1 MKNDFALP
9 QRIGTKQMARISFL
23 AVIGFVLE
31 MINFPLPIFPG
42 FLKFDFSS
50 LPSLIGGML
59 MGPLPAVFIE
69 LIKNLLKVIV
79 QSETIGIGEVSNF
92 ICGISL
98 AVPAAVIYRKM
109 KGYKGFIIGGITG
122 VIMLTVVASLSNYFF
137 VIPAYAF
144 AFGGME
150 AIIGLASK
158 VNGNIHD
165 LKTIIMLAIIPFN
178 IIKGSATV
186 LAGAVIYRHL
196 PIFEKEK

>member
-9 QRIGTKQMARISFL
+9 QKIGTKQMARISFL

-69 LIKNLLKVIV
+69 LVKNLLKVIV
-79 QSETIGIGEVSNF
+79 QSETIGIGEISNF
-92 ICGISL
+92 ICGVSL
-98 AVPAAVIYRKM
+98 AVPAAVIYRKV
-109 KGYKGFIIGGITG
+109 KGYKGVILGSITG
-122 VIMLTVVASLSNYFF
+122 VIMLTAVASISNYFF

-144 AFGGME
+144 AFGGMD
-150 AIIGLASK
+150 AIISLVSK
-158 VNGNIHD
+158 VNGNVHD
-165 LKTIIMLAIIPFN
+165 LKSLIILSIVPFN
-178 IIKGSATV
+178 IIKGTATV
-186 LAGAVIYRHL
+186 LAGAIIYRHI